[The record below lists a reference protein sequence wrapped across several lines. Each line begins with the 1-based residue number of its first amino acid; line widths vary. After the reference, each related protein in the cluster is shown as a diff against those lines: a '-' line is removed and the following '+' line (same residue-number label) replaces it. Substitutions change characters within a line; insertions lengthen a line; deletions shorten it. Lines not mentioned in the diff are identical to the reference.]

1 MENKIIKVAGAI
13 IKIDNNYLIGRR
25 GPNES
30 SPGLW
35 EFPGGKI
42 EKDESPQDCIKRELE
57 EELNIDAEIGD
68 LYTNYIYEYPNISY
82 DLYFYKI
89 LRYKGYFIKSAHD
102 KLKWVRLEEF
112 RNFDFLP
119 GDDPLIEKLYAE
131 RD

>member
-1 MENKIIKVAGAI
+1 MENKIIRVAGAI

-57 EELNIDAEIGD
+57 EELNKSNTIQ
-68 LYTNYIYEYPNISY
+68 LMSLYPN
-82 DLYFYKI
+82 
-89 LRYKGYFIKSAHD
+89 
-102 KLKWVRLEEF
+102 KLKTKMPINYFNQEQK
-112 RNFDFLP
+112 
-119 GDDPLIEKLYAE
+119 IMI
-131 RD
+131 